1 MFVIKREV
9 ETAVLDGGEG
19 LNKEGKREKKN
30 QEKVKKA
37 KADRLY
43 PMYIFNTFCTNA

>member
-1 MFVIKREV
+1 MIGQEV
-9 ETAVLDGGEG
+9 EMAILDGGEG

-43 PMYIFNTFCTNA
+43 PYVYI